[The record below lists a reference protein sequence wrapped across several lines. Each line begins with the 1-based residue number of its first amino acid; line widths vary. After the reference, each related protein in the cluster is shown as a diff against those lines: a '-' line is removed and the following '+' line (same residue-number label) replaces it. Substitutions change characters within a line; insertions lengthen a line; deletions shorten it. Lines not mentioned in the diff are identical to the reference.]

1 MNDLAVQMA
10 DENTTLPALLD
21 RAAIALASAKT
32 SGEVLEAK
40 QMAQVAYDAAKSAG
54 RVAKAKKAHDEV
66 IGAVYRAQADAALI
80 EARAK
85 MRLADEYDAAQERGE
100 VAKSGQYARANV
112 LDANVCPPSA
122 KDLGLSRYEIHE
134 ARQLRDAEIAEPGVI
149 ERTVNERVEQ
159 GQEPTKAAIRAV
171 AKKKP
176 ASRKR
181 DVLKILEPIEAL
193 ANTDMVAMGFIKAL
207 TQKDSER
214 LEESLYR
221 ARLLINQIHEAYYDD
236 EPETRA

>member
-54 RVAKAKKAHDEV
+54 RIAKAKKAHDEV

-100 VAKSGQYARANV
+100 VASRGGERSGREHSTPA
-112 LDANVCPPSA
+112 PSA
-122 KDLGLSRYEIHE
+122 EDLGLSRKEIHE

>member
-100 VAKSGQYARANV
+100 VARHGGGRNFNV
-112 LDANVCPPSA
+112 PDGNVEPSA
-122 KDLGLSRYEIHE
+122 EDLGLSRKEIHE

-149 ERTVNERVEQ
+149 ERAVNERVEQ